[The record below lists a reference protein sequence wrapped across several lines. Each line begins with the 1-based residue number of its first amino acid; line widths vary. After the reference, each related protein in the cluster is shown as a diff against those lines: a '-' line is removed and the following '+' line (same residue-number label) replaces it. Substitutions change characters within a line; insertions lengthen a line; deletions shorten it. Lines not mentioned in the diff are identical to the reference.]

1 MSKET
6 VMFRINKSLNETNEF
21 LKNEFLRLVNFRNS
35 KPDFYKNN
43 ETQFEKDF
51 REFKK
56 KLLDYFSNE
65 ETSKLKGAEIEVIES
80 INRFL
85 ENEFLKIT
93 VWDTWEKG
101 FNEYGETF
109 EDKFFY
115 FRIFVLE
122 ENKERILNSIVIDG
136 VGKEYN

>member
-56 KLLDYFSNE
+56 NLLDYFSNE

-101 FNEYGETF
+101 FKEYGETF